1 MSKAITDLSKLC
13 IHTITTKPWNLEIAL
28 EKYTARGVKGI
39 SVWQNVVEEFGASKV
54 RDMIASYSIDI
65 VSYVR
70 GGFFPS
76 HSKVERSKTIDH
88 NKKLIEEAATIGA
101 PQLVLVVGADPKQ
114 SMQTSRAQI
123 QDGIESLIPFASD
136 MGVQLTIEPLHPMYA
151 DTRSAINTLGQANT
165 MAESIASEWVGIA
178 VDVYHLWW
186 DDNLEQEIKRC
197 GANNNLYAYHIC
209 DWKVHPVDMLNDRG
223 LMGEGCID
231 LPLIRSWVEDAGF
244 EGHNEVEIFSTEYW
258 AMDQNEFLEKI
269 ITNYKKYS

>member
-1 MSKAITDLSKLC
+1 MSEPIKDLSKLC
-13 IHTITTKPWNLEIAL
+13 IHTITTKPWKLEKAL
-28 EKYTARGVKGI
+28 EKYAEHGVRGV
-39 SVWQNVVEEFGASKV
+39 SVWQNVVEEYGATKV
-54 RDMIASYSIDI
+54 GEMIASYPIDV

-76 HSKVERSKTIDH
+76 HSQAERAKAIDH
-88 NKKLIEEAATIGA
+88 NKKLIEEAAAINS

-114 SMQTSRAQI
+114 SMQTSRIQI
-123 QDGIESLIPFASD
+123 QDGIEALIPFASE

-165 MAESIASEWVGIA
+165 MAESINSEWVGIA

-186 DDNLEQEIKRC
+186 DDNLETEIKRC
-197 GANNNLYAYHIC
+197 GDNGNLYAYHIC

-231 LPLIRSWVEDAGF
+231 LSLIRSWVEAAGF
-244 EGHNEVEIFSTEYW
+244 EGYNEVEIFSNEYW
-258 AMDQNEFLEKI
+258 AIDQTTFLEKI

>member
-1 MSKAITDLSKLC
+1 MSEPIKDFSKLC
-13 IHTITTKPWNLEIAL
+13 IHTITTKPWKLETAL
-28 EKYTARGVKGI
+28 EKYAEHGVKGI
-39 SVWQNVVEEFGASKV
+39 SVWQNVVEEYGATKV
-54 RDMIASYSIDI
+54 GEMIASYPIDV

-70 GGFFPS
+70 GGFLPS
-76 HSKVERSKTIDH
+76 HSKAERVKAIDH
-88 NKKLIEEAATIGA
+88 NKKLIEEAAAINA

-114 SMQTSRAQI
+114 SMQTSRIQI
-123 QDGIESLIPFASD
+123 QDGIEALIPFASE

-165 MAESIASEWVGIA
+165 MAESINSDWVGIA

-186 DDNLEQEIKRC
+186 DDNLEAEIKRC
-197 GANNNLYAYHIC
+197 GANGNLYAYHIC

-231 LPLIRSWVEDAGF
+231 LPVIRSWVEAAGF
-244 EGHNEVEIFSTEYW
+244 EGYNEVEIFSNEYW
-258 AMDQNEFLEKI
+258 AIDQTTFLEKI